1 VSSLTATSADGGVPP
16 ASAVSQ
22 SDAAKHDLGN
32 DDGDAA
38 MGEVTSPL
46 HSHVLLTRDM
56 YSML

>member
-1 VSSLTATSADGGVPP
+1 VPP